1 MAVEARYKSA
11 LGEKLHMARDACGLS
26 QRKAAKA
33 VEITNASLS
42 DIENGHN
49 FPSEALLLK
58 LVDCY
63 APPDILCAEIYEIYS
78 EAKETPPPDISAFI
92 KDNPCLYELL
102 RDMQKKEITTEKVA
116 NIRSDVRKWRNKK

>member
-1 MAVEARYKSA
+1 MAVEARHKSA

-58 LVDCY
+58 LVGCY
-63 APPDILCAEIYEIYS
+63 APPDHLCLEIYEIYS
-78 EAKETPPPDISAFI
+78 EAKDAAPPDISAFI
-92 KDNPCLYELL
+92 KKYPCLHDLL
-102 RDMQKKEITTEKVA
+102 RDMQQKEITTEKVA
-116 NIRSDVRKWRNKK
+116 SIRADVQKWRSKK

>member
-1 MAVEARYKSA
+1 MAVEARHKSA

-49 FPSEALLLK
+49 FPSEAVLLK
-58 LVDCY
+58 LVGCY
-63 APPDILCAEIYEIYS
+63 APPEHLCSEIYALYS
-78 EAKETPPPDISAFI
+78 EAKNVPPPDISAFI

-102 RDMQKKEITTEKVA
+102 RDMQQKEITMEAVA
-116 NIRSDVRKWRNKK
+116 SIRSDVQKWRNKK